1 MNNNIV
7 GKVVVIAGA
16 SGGLGQAAARL
27 LSAQGASLRPAW
39 LTDNDEV
46 DYETTEKNE
55 PFKGPKL
62 YVSSRAYRE
71 WSHWTDHSSRELVP
85 ASRHGTMFPSVR
97 ESGLD

>member
-1 MNNNIV
+1 MGNNIV
-7 GKVVVIAGA
+7 VGRVVVITGA
-16 SGGLGQAAARL
+16 RSGLGPRC
-27 LSAQGASLRPAW
+27 RPAALRTG